1 MMKRINLFYLA
12 LSVVAFMTVSCSEE
26 VLDNSP
32 KSTVSTEQLS
42 ELAEVNPEASL
53 VLSNGLETGN
63 YNYLNEFDTGD
74 NGGLHDDFGHMA
86 VNLGT
91 DLMSNDVVMT
101 QFHWF
106 GNYYNYTARVQTSS
120 RTDMVWQFYYKIIRN
135 VNDALP
141 LTPASSTSDDVL
153 EIRGRLLAM
162 RGFAYFYLL
171 QIYAYDDIGIPLYTM
186 DETVLSRV
194 PVSEVKNQILSDLE
208 EAYDL
213 TQGYQRSSK
222 MEVDH
227 NVVAGMLARFYLWD
241 KDYGQAATYAQE
253 ARSGYAPMD
262 QTGLSDGFSK
272 IDNSEWMWGADI
284 NTSTSTIYASF
295 FSHMSNLN
303 QGYAGLLQV
312 YKQVDKRL
320 FDAIP
325 DSDFR
330 KNWFVDDG
338 NSFGLPKYCNVKFFD
353 ESGTSFVGDYV
364 FMRAAEMYLIE
375 AEARA
380 QSGDASGAQQ
390 VLFDLI
396 TTRDSDYSLSSNT
409 GEALLDEI
417 KLHRR
422 IELWGEGFAWYD
434 MKRWNVPLNRTYS
447 GTNHA
452 TFGQLDYSAGSDK
465 FKFQIPQAELNAN
478 TEIKFQNPL

>member
-1 MMKRINLFYLA
+1 MKRFNLLYLT
-12 LSVVAFMTVSCSEE
+12 LTVIAFMTVSCSEE
-26 VLDNSP
+26 YLDNSP
-32 KSTVSTEQLS
+32 KSTVSSDQLS
-42 ELAEVNPEASL
+42 ELAETNPEASL
-53 VLSNGLETGN
+53 TLSTGLETGN
-63 YNYLNEFDTGD
+63 YNYLVQFNTGD

-101 QFHWF
+101 QSHWF
-106 GNYYNYTARVQTSS
+106 SNYYNYTARVQTSS
-120 RTDMVWQFYYKIIRN
+120 RTDMVWQFYYKVIRN

-141 LTPASSTSDDVL
+141 LTPATSTSPEVL
-153 EIRGRLLAM
+153 QIRGRLLAM

-171 QIYAYDDIGIPLYTM
+171 QIYAYDDIGVPIYTE
-186 DETVLSRV
+186 DTQNLGRA
-194 PVSEVKNQILSDLE
+194 PVADVKALIEQDLT

-213 TQGYQRSSK
+213 VAGYQRSSK
-222 MEVDH
+222 MEVDQ
-227 NVVAGMLARFYLWD
+227 NVAAGILARYYLWD
-241 KDYGQAATYAQE
+241 EQYGQAATYAQI
-253 ARSGYAPMD
+253 ARGGYAPMD
-262 QTGLSDGFSK
+262 NNGLVDGFSR

-303 QGYAGLLQV
+303 EGYAGLLQV
-312 YKQVDKRL
+312 YKTIDSRL
-320 FDAIP
+320 FNQIP
-325 DSDFR
+325 DSDAR
-330 KNWFVDDG
+330 KEWFLDSG
-338 NSFGLPKYCNVKFFD
+338 NSFGLPQYANIKFFD

-380 QSGDASGAQQ
+380 QSGDESGARQ

-396 TTRDSDYSLSSNT
+396 STRDSEYDLSANS
-409 GEALLDEI
+409 GQALLDEI

-434 MKRWNVPLNRTYS
+434 MKRWDVALNRTYP

-452 TFGQLDYSAGSDK
+452 TFGQLDYAANSDK

-478 TEIKFQNPL
+478 TEIEFQNPF